1 MMCPKTETTL
11 KLGWLRIMRLQTS
24 FSMQN
29 KVCYQNKIASNDF
42 QRFNWWEF
50 RSIPSISVLFM
61 IIINSE

>member
-1 MMCPKTETTL
+1 MKTETTL

-42 QRFNWWEF
+42 QRFN
-50 RSIPSISVLFM
+50 
-61 IIINSE
+61 